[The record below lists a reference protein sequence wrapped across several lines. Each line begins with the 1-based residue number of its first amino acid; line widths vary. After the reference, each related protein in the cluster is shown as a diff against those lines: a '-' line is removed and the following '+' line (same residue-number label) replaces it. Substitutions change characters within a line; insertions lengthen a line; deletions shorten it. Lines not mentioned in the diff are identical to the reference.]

1 MPMDA
6 RHPDSIGGAVAQI
19 KVLLCPSLRS
29 IRPNVLTPKT
39 ASAGLSGSASVPVAT
54 IAIWLIEMIPTSAEP
69 HHVVVPAAVAAA
81 LAAFMATAA
90 AFLGSYFTP
99 RSDPTPD
106 QVVSILQKHAQ
117 QQDQPQNQN
126 WNTQA

>member
-1 MPMDA
+1 M
-6 RHPDSIGGAVAQI
+6 
-19 KVLLCPSLRS
+19 
-29 IRPNVLTPKT
+29 LTPKT

-81 LAAFMATAA
+81 LAAFLATLS
-90 AFLGSYFTP
+90 AFLGSYFAP

-106 QVVSILQKHAQ
+106 QVAEILQTNAM
-117 QQDQPQNQN
+117 QNRR
-126 WNTQA
+126 TQI